1 MLIIIFDEMHVR
13 ISKCFLQEFNF
24 VIDINSQK
32 SNFKNHQVI
41 VLIKIIKNTDIN
53 STETFLMLLI
63 VCIESDQK
71 EMCDIP
77 WHQCTKNDGKIVAPE
92 RYSVIDNSFYHLL
105 IALGLV
111 CNYYFL
117 KHWVQTAIASY
128 FTLIVGQLGVFIPEL
143 KYSNKSTL
151 ALSLVSAYSFGK
163 PSLRII
169 QARIEN

>member
-1 MLIIIFDEMHVR
+1 MLIIIFDEMHAR

-24 VIDINSQK
+24 VKDIISQK

-41 VLIKIIKNTDIN
+41 VLIKNTDMN
-53 STETFLMLLI
+53 STEIFLMLLI

-77 WHQCTKNDGKIVAPE
+77 WHQCTKNDSKI
-92 RYSVIDNSFYHLL
+92 VIDNSFYHLL